1 MLECLYPK
9 VYLDSTYE
17 IDFEQYY
24 QDGYRAII
32 FDIEIRWCHMERPP
46 TSGLLP
52 YLRDCTL
59 SDIRP

>member
-24 QDGYRAII
+24 QDGY
-32 FDIEIRWCHMERPP
+32 
-46 TSGLLP
+46 SGLLP